1 MAYCKK
7 MSSFLIIDT
16 PVKFLYSFRRK
27 NGF

>member
-16 PVKFLYSFRRK
+16 PVEFLYSYRLK